1 METTYYCGCRAA
13 MTANI
18 FLLST
23 PVTLERLSWIEECL
37 KFFFVQLY
45 PETLMHQPKGDSPV
59 FTFLLTG
66 DALYSLDDPET
77 QQVWTI
83 ILSLSAVQLIC
94 DRQELDLRGISAGHL
109 KMKFPDQV
117 ITTNSLGPDG
127 QPSFWNDVVALARQT
142 KPPLPGTVGWLQC
155 ESPYMHRSAWYGLR
169 FLSAA
174 LADRLAI
181 DLYAYLDG
189 IHIGHTGQAPTEAEN
204 IGAGIEELGE
214 WAARH
219 GLPCQV
225 IACNRNATARGY
237 STWDDGQGVVIS
249 TCAIKP
255 VKIRDLNVMIDHFRQ
270 NHVILS
276 AAAGSIQFRK
286 GGSPS
291 FDRAEKSS
299 TAPPVTILITKSPYS
314 TETVFGAVSFAVACA
329 HAGILTRVIFME
341 DAVYALTGTHRAPS
355 DFSPYNLQDVIN
367 AVAGSENLHFFAFS
381 PSFQKRGI
389 SKDKSLNAVLELGY
403 PGLGKIFFY
412 PPGNVQAEH
421 QRVLVF

>member
-1 METTYYCGCRAA
+1 

-23 PVTLERLSWIEECL
+23 PVTPERLSWFEECL

-45 PETLMHQPKGDSPV
+45 PETLMHQTKGESPV
-59 FTFLLTG
+59 FSFLLTG
-66 DALYSLDDPET
+66 DALYSLDNPEM
-77 QQVWTI
+77 QQIWNV
-83 ILSLSAVQLIC
+83 ILSLSTVRLVC
-94 DRQELDLRGISAGHL
+94 DRQEMDLRGISASHL

-117 ITTNSLGPDG
+117 ITTNSIGTDA
-127 QPSFWNDVVALARQT
+127 QPSFWNDVVSLIRQT

-155 ESPYMHRSAWYGLR
+155 ESPYMHRSAWYGIR

-174 LADRLAI
+174 LTDRLAI

-189 IHIGHTGQAPTEAEN
+189 VHISHTGQAPTESEN
-204 IGAGIEELGE
+204 IGAGIEELHE
-214 WAARH
+214 RAARY
-219 GLPCQV
+219 GLPCQI

-249 TCAIKP
+249 TCATKA
-255 VKIRDLNVMIDHFRQ
+255 VRIRDLNVMIDQFRQ
-270 NHVILS
+270 NHIILS
-276 AAAGSIQFRK
+276 PAAGTIHFRK
-286 GGSPS
+286 GGSPF

-299 TAPPVTILITKSPYS
+299 TAPPVTILITRSPYS
-314 TETVFGAVSFAVACA
+314 TETVFGAISFAVACA

-341 DAVYALTGTHRAPS
+341 DGIYALTGTHRPPA

-367 AVAGSENLHFFAFS
+367 AVAGSVNLHFFAFT

-403 PGLGKIFFY
+403 PGLGKILFY
-412 PPGNVQAEH
+412 PPSNVQAEH
-421 QRVLVF
+421 QRVLIF

>member
-1 METTYYCGCRAA
+1 METIHYCGYRAA

-83 ILSLSAVQLIC
+83 ILSLSTVKLIC

-117 ITTNSLGPDG
+117 ITTNSLGPG
-127 QPSFWNDVVALARQT
+127 GLPSFWNDVVALVRQT
-142 KPPLPGTVGWLQC
+142 KPPLPGTVGWFQC
-155 ESPYMHRSAWYGLR
+155 ESPYMHRSAWHGLQ

-174 LADRLAI
+174 LLDRLAI

-189 IHIGHTGQAPTEAEN
+189 IHMGHTGQAPTEAEN

-214 WAARH
+214 RAARN

-249 TCAIKP
+249 TCMIKP
-255 VKIRDLNVMIDHFRQ
+255 VKIRDLNVMIDRFRQ

-276 AAAGSIQFRK
+276 AAAGALQFRK
-286 GGSPS
+286 SGSPS

-299 TAPPVTILITKSPYS
+299 TAPPMTILITKSPYN
-314 TETVFGAVSFAVACA
+314 TEIVFGAVSFAVACA
-329 HAGILTRVIFME
+329 HAGILTRVIFIE
-341 DAVYALTGTHRAPS
+341 EGIYTLTGTHRAPAN
-355 DFSPYNLQDVIN
+355 FSPYNLQNVIN
-367 AVAGSENLHFFAFS
+367 AVAGSENLHFFAFT

-389 SKDKSLNAVLELGY
+389 SKDKSLNAVLEIGY
-403 PGLGKIFFY
+403 PGLGKILFY